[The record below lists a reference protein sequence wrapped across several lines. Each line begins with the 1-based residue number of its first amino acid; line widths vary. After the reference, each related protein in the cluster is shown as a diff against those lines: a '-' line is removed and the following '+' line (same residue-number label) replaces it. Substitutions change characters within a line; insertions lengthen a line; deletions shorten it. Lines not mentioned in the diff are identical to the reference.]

1 MRVLTGPAAVVGEGA
16 QRLSRDHDLTA
27 LYAAPA
33 GHTGPWLRVNFVAT
47 VDGAAQG
54 EDGRSGGINNA
65 ADKVVFDA
73 LRQLSHVLVVGAGT
87 LRTEG
92 YDATAIPLVVVT
104 RSGRVPDKLRG
115 AGRGRVLMATTA
127 TAPGLAE
134 ARSLLGDEHV
144 LVLGDAEVDLV
155 ALKAEL
161 AGRGWTEQLCEGG
174 PSLFRAMLAAG
185 VVDELCLTTVPRLL
199 AGEHLQVTAGAPVD
213 VPLDLALL
221 LEEDGTLLAR
231 WLVAGDRAPAR

>member
-1 MRVLTGPAAVVGEGA
+1 MRVLSGPAS
-16 QRLSRDHDLTA
+16 QDLA
-27 LYAAPA
+27 ELYATPA
-33 GHTGPWLRVNFVAT
+33 DHVGPWLRVNFVST

-73 LRQLSHVLVVGAGT
+73 LRAMADVLVVGAGT

-92 YDATAIPLVVVT
+92 YDATSIPLVVVS
-104 RSGRVPDKLRG
+104 RSGQVPDKLRG
-115 AGRGRVLMATTA
+115 AAPGRVLMATTS

-134 ARSLLGDEHV
+134 ARRLLGDDHL
-144 LVLGDAEVDLV
+144 LVLGEDEVDLV

-161 AGRGWTEQLCEGG
+161 AGRGWTEQLSEGG

-185 VVDELCLTTVPRLL
+185 VVDELCLTTVPRLI
-199 AGEHLQVTAGAPVD
+199 AGGHLRVVAGPAVD
-213 VPLDLALL
+213 VPLELALL
-221 LEEDGTLLAR
+221 LEEQGTLLAR
-231 WLVAGDRAPAR
+231 WLVAGE